1 MIIIEEK
8 LVQSL
13 AEMGLTISTA
23 ESCTGGMIAS
33 TIIDVPG
40 ASDVYNEGFITYSN
54 EAKNKH
60 LNVPEEILEKYGA
73 VSEETVREMALG
85 CRKVTGS
92 DVAIVTSGI
101 AGPGG
106 GTVEKPVGLV
116 YIGCAYKDMVE
127 VKAFRFEGTRTSIRQ
142 QATVEAIR
150 MTMELIENQ

>member
-1 MIIIEEK
+1 MMSIEEK
-8 LVQSL
+8 LVQTL

-23 ESCTGGMIAS
+23 ESCTGGMVAS
-33 TIIDVPG
+33 SIIDVAG

-54 EAKNKH
+54 EAKAKY
-60 LNVPEEILEKYGA
+60 LNVSEESLQKYGA
-73 VSEETVREMALG
+73 VSEEVVREMAFG

-116 YIGCAYKDMVE
+116 YIACAYKDIIE
-127 VKAFRFEGTRTSIRQ
+127 ARCFKFDGDRTQIRQ
-142 QATVEAIR
+142 QATSKAIEIV
-150 MTMELIENQ
+150 MELIENH